1 MKFTSIFL
9 FLLLICSCE
18 KSYFSNYNP
27 KNAKDVF
34 QEKCV
39 SCHSYLEKSDQYL
52 VQMEYVKAGVPEKSI
67 LYRFLKNSHT
77 NGPENMP
84 PKDSLSKKEIEMI
97 KSWILNLN
105 LSTQSSSK
113 ILVNANNP
121 LTELELFNRC
131 SLQLTN
137 YTGIESNPKI
147 YENLKL
153 KNITSTQ
160 ACLQILENSHLSIKG
175 MLKNKNTFSK
185 QTLLTFQKVH
195 NNWFNE
201 WNFFVAMSTWG
212 TFEILDPGSMGYFF
226 TKSLLDKEFTF
237 RDIFKGK
244 RSFEGIRESKVEP
257 EFLLY
262 KFKNEKRYKIKDYR
276 FVYGLSE
283 NGKEYKTWNPK
294 RVPTGELIGVKA
306 IPVKRD
312 VVKILVNSKDNQKEI
327 KPAVEQIV
335 NKDIHLGLGGG
346 VLGSEVYINLNLG
359 QELGRSM
366 DGGRIQPRIW
376 AKSVIKEFLCRDL
389 PVVPITKSEIFV
401 NLNSNLPFR
410 KNKSCMSCHITMDPM
425 SYLVRNVEQ
434 SLSADAGGDGMIHS
448 THLKFYQSNTSLKNA
463 DKFPDKDEL
472 FHLRPAHGKFIYQDI
487 RGNFINKNIKTLDDL
502 GSALLETDDVYL
514 CTAKKYLNFLTGIN
528 VNMNLFIDKNLTKQ
542 ELYIRNLLEEAGR
555 VLKKNGDLTDV
566 IGVILNSEIYR
577 GKDFSVNIQ

>member
-1 MKFTSIFL
+1 
-9 FLLLICSCE
+9 
-18 KSYFSNYNP
+18 
-27 KNAKDVF
+27 
-34 QEKCV
+34 
-39 SCHSYLEKSDQYL
+39 
-52 VQMEYVKAGVPEKSI
+52 
-67 LYRFLKNSHT
+67 
-77 NGPENMP
+77 
-84 PKDSLSKKEIEMI
+84 MI

-294 RVPTGELIGVKA
+294 L
-306 IPVKRD
+306 
-312 VVKILVNSKDNQKEI
+312 
-327 KPAVEQIV
+327 
-335 NKDIHLGLGGG
+335 
-346 VLGSEVYINLNLG
+346 
-359 QELGRSM
+359 
-366 DGGRIQPRIW
+366 
-376 AKSVIKEFLCRDL
+376 
-389 PVVPITKSEIFV
+389 
-401 NLNSNLPFR
+401 
-410 KNKSCMSCHITMDPM
+410 
-425 SYLVRNVEQ
+425 
-434 SLSADAGGDGMIHS
+434 
-448 THLKFYQSNTSLKNA
+448 
-463 DKFPDKDEL
+463 
-472 FHLRPAHGKFIYQDI
+472 
-487 RGNFINKNIKTLDDL
+487 
-502 GSALLETDDVYL
+502 
-514 CTAKKYLNFLTGIN
+514 
-528 VNMNLFIDKNLTKQ
+528 
-542 ELYIRNLLEEAGR
+542 
-555 VLKKNGDLTDV
+555 
-566 IGVILNSEIYR
+566 
-577 GKDFSVNIQ
+577 